1 MLAEQQPGTFGP
13 VLNFMHTTPRL
24 SETPRAESGTLL
36 VPQPRGFCAGV
47 VRAIDVV
54 RIALE
59 NLGAPIYVRKE
70 IVHNRH
76 VVSELA
82 EQGAVFVDDLADV
95 PSGAVLV
102 FSAHG
107 VSPAVR
113 SEAIARNLRVID
125 ATCPLVTKV
134 HLEAVRYV
142 RDGYMVILIG
152 HRDHDEVVGTLGEA
166 PGAIQLIS
174 SVEEADTVVAPDPER
189 VAYLT
194 QTTLSVDDTRDII
207 DRLRA
212 RFPALVGPG
221 DQDICYATQNR
232 QNAVKVIA
240 ARAQVILVVGARN
253 SSNSNRL
260 VEVAERAGTRAYL
273 IESVAEVR
281 PEWLAGCTRIGV
293 TAGASTPD
301 HLVTEVL
308 EHLHRRGEFFAEH
321 LTVVEEDVR
330 FTLPRE
336 LTAGRIDDPVLP
348 SGV

>member
-1 MLAEQQPGTFGP
+1 MEPTPTPPDTSG
-13 VLNFMHTTPRL
+13 HT
-24 SETPRAESGTLL
+24 ESGTLL

-54 RIALE
+54 KIALE
-59 NLGAPIYVRKE
+59 TLGPPVYVRKE

-82 EQGAVFVDDLADV
+82 EQGAVFVEDLADV
-95 PSGAVLV
+95 PSGAVV
-102 FSAHG
+102 IFSAHG

-113 SEAIARNLRVID
+113 SEAASRALRVID

-142 RDGYMVILIG
+142 REGFTVILIG

-166 PGAIQLIS
+166 PGRIQLIS
-174 SVEEADTVVAPDPER
+174 SIEEVDSVLADDPER

-194 QTTLSVDDTRDII
+194 QTTLSVDDTREVI

-232 QNAVKVIA
+232 QDAVKVMSG
-240 ARAQVILVVGARN
+240 QVDVVIVVGSPT

-260 VEVAERAGTRAYL
+260 AELARKLGVQSYMVDSA
-273 IESVAEVR
+273 AELK
-281 PEWLAGCTRIGV
+281 PEWLEGKARVGL
-293 TAGASTPD
+293 TAGASAP
-301 HLVTEVL
+301 EVL
-308 EHLHRRGEFFAEH
+308 VDRVISRIKSLGAVSVRKMEGIEE
-321 LTVVEEDVR
+321 TVK
-330 FTLPRE
+330 FPLPKG
-336 LTAGRIDDPVLP
+336 LKL
-348 SGV
+348 

>member
-1 MLAEQQPGTFGP
+1 
-13 VLNFMHTTPRL
+13 MHPTPRL
-24 SETPRAESGTLL
+24 FHASEQRKETRTLL

-59 NLGAPIYVRKE
+59 NLGPPIYVRKE
-70 IVHNRH
+70 IVHNLD

-82 EQGAVFVDDLADV
+82 EQGAVFVDDLADI
-95 PSGAVLV
+95 PSGAVVV

-107 VSPAVR
+107 VSPEVR
-113 SEAIARNLRVID
+113 SEAATRNLRVID

-142 RDGYMVILIG
+142 REGDVVVLIG
-152 HRDHDEVVGTLGEA
+152 HRGHDEVVGTLGEA

-174 SVEEADTVVAPDPER
+174 SVEEADTVVARDPER

-194 QTTLSVDDTRDII
+194 QTTLSVDDTRDVI
-207 DRLRA
+207 DCLRA

-232 QNAVKVIA
+232 QTAVKVIA

-281 PEWLAGCTRIGV
+281 PEWLAGCTRNGV

-308 EHLHRRGEFFAEH
+308 EHLHARGEFVAEH

-336 LTAGRIDDPVLP
+336 LTAGRIEDPTLA
-348 SGV
+348 SGA

>member
-1 MLAEQQPGTFGP
+1 VAGSF
-13 VLNFMHTTPRL
+13 VLMTLTPKP
-24 SETPRAESGTLL
+24 SETSCGESGTLF

-54 RIALE
+54 RIAIE
-59 NLGAPIYVRKE
+59 TLGPPVYVRKE

-95 PSGAVLV
+95 PTEAVVV

-113 SEAIARNLRVID
+113 AEAAARSLRVID

-142 RDGYMVILIG
+142 RDKYTVVLIG

-174 SVEEADTVVAPDPER
+174 SIEEADAVVVPDPER

-194 QTTLSVDDTRDII
+194 QTTLSVDDTRDVIE
-207 DRLRA
+207 RLIE
-212 RFPALVGPG
+212 RFPAIVGPA

-232 QNAVKVIA
+232 QDAVKIIA
-240 ARAQVILVVGARN
+240 ARAQVILVVGAKN

-260 VEVAERAGTRAYL
+260 VEVAARAGTRAYL
-273 IESVAEVR
+273 IESVNDVR
-281 PEWLAGCTRIGV
+281 LDWIAGCTRIGV
-293 TAGASTPD
+293 TAGASTPNRI
-301 HLVTEVL
+301 VEEVIREL
-308 EHLHRRGEFFAEH
+308 RGRGYSAVDEV
-321 LTVVEEDVR
+321 TVVEEDVQ
-330 FTLPRE
+330 FSLPRD
-336 LTAGRIDDPVLP
+336 LTYAADAVSTAAGL
-348 SGV
+348 

>member
-1 MLAEQQPGTFGP
+1 MNPTL
-13 VLNFMHTTPRL
+13 PR
-24 SETPRAESGTLL
+24 SDASQSRESGTLL

-59 NLGAPIYVRKE
+59 NLGPPIYVRKE

-76 VVSELA
+76 VVSQLA
-82 EQGAVFVDDLADV
+82 GQGAVFVDDLADV
-95 PSGAVLV
+95 PGGAVVV

-113 SEAIARNLRVID
+113 LEAAVRKLRVID

-142 RDGYMVILIG
+142 RDGYTVVLIG

-174 SVEEADTVVAPDPER
+174 SIEEADHVTASNPDR

-194 QTTLSVDDTRDII
+194 QTTLSVDDTRDVIE
-207 DRLRA
+207 RLRA

-232 QNAVKVIA
+232 QTAVKVIA

-273 IESVAEVR
+273 IESVHDVR
-281 PEWLAGCTRIGV
+281 PEWLAGVTRIGV

-308 EHLHRRGEFFAEH
+308 EHLHGRGEFVAEH
-321 LTVVEEDVR
+321 LTVVDEDVR

-336 LTAGRIDDPVLP
+336 LMAGPIADPSQLVHE
-348 SGV
+348 

>member
-1 MLAEQQPGTFGP
+1 MGHHPATFASMGVCRTDDCDPGIAVGPRCGRARAFGLA
-13 VLNFMHTTPRL
+13 
-24 SETPRAESGTLL
+24 
-36 VPQPRGFCAGV
+36 RGGAGV

-59 NLGAPIYVRKE
+59 TLGPPIYVRKE

-82 EQGAVFVDDLADV
+82 EQGAVFVEDLADV
-95 PSGAVLV
+95 PSAAVVV

-113 SEAIARNLRVID
+113 SEAAARNLRVID

-142 RDGYMVILIG
+142 REGYTVILIG
-152 HRDHDEVVGTLGEA
+152 HRGHDEVVGTLGEA

-194 QTTLSVDDTRDII
+194 QTTLSVDDTRDVI

-232 QNAVKVIA
+232 QTAVKVIA

-260 VEVAERAGTRAYL
+260 VEVAERAGTQAYL
-273 IESVAEVR
+273 IESVHDVR

-293 TAGASTPD
+293 
-301 HLVTEVL
+301 
-308 EHLHRRGEFFAEH
+308 
-321 LTVVEEDVR
+321 
-330 FTLPRE
+330 
-336 LTAGRIDDPVLP
+336 
-348 SGV
+348 

>member
-1 MLAEQQPGTFGP
+1 MHPTLRSLDIFEQK
-13 VLNFMHTTPRL
+13 
-24 SETPRAESGTLL
+24 ESGTLL
-36 VPQPRGFCAGV
+36 VPEPRGFCAGV

-59 NLGAPIYVRKE
+59 NLGPPIYVRKE

-82 EQGAVFVDDLADV
+82 AQGAIFVDDLADV
-95 PSGAVLV
+95 PSGAVVV

-113 SEAIARNLRVID
+113 SEASARHLRVID

-142 RDGYMVILIG
+142 REGYMVILIG

-166 PGAIQLIS
+166 PGMIQLIS
-174 SVEEADTVVAPDPER
+174 SVDEVETVVAPDPHR

-194 QTTLSVDDTRDII
+194 QTTLSVDDTRDVI
-207 DRLRA
+207 DRLRI

-232 QNAVKVIA
+232 QTAVKVIA

-273 IESVAEVR
+273 IESVNDVQ

-308 EHLHRRGEFFAEH
+308 EHLHRRGEFVAEH

-336 LTAGRIDDPVLP
+336 LTAGRTGDPPLP
-348 SGV
+348 NGV

>member
-1 MLAEQQPGTFGP
+1 MTLTSKP
-13 VLNFMHTTPRL
+13 
-24 SETPRAESGTLL
+24 SETSRGESGTLF

-54 RIALE
+54 RIAIE
-59 NLGAPIYVRKE
+59 TLGPPVYVRKE

-82 EQGAVFVDDLADV
+82 RQGAVFVDDLADV
-95 PSGAVLV
+95 PTEAVVV

-113 SEAIARNLRVID
+113 AEAATRNLRVID

-142 RDGYMVILIG
+142 RDGYTVVLIG

-166 PGAIQLIS
+166 PDAIQLIS
-174 SVEEADTVVAPDPER
+174 SIEEADAVVVPDPER

-194 QTTLSVDDTRDII
+194 QTTLSVDDTRDVIE
-207 DRLRA
+207 RLRA
-212 RFPALVGPG
+212 RFPSLVGPG

-232 QNAVKVIA
+232 QTAVKIIA

-273 IESVAEVR
+273 IESVADVQ
-281 PEWLAGCTRIGV
+281 PEWLTGCTRIGV

-308 EHLHRRGEFFAEH
+308 DHLHRRGEFLAEH

-336 LTAGRIDDPVLP
+336 LAAGRIGDPTLS
-348 SGV
+348 SGI

>member
-1 MLAEQQPGTFGP
+1 MLEREPDTDIALADRCEELRDAREAQGARGA
-13 VLNFMHTTPRL
+13 L
-24 SETPRAESGTLL
+24 ELL
-36 VPQPRGFCAGV
+36 VIRFREPAPLHF
-47 VRAIDVV
+47 
-54 RIALE
+54 ALE

-174 SVEEADTVVAPDPER
+174 SVEEADTVVAPGT
-189 VAYLT
+189 VK
-194 QTTLSVDDTRDII
+194 V
-207 DRLRA
+207 A
-212 RFPALVGPG
+212 RF
-221 DQDICYATQNR
+221 
-232 QNAVKVIA
+232 
-240 ARAQVILVVGARN
+240 GAISLN
-253 SSNSNRL
+253 CKS
-260 VEVAERAGTRAYL
+260 
-273 IESVAEVR
+273 R
-281 PEWLAGCTRIGV
+281 P
-293 TAGASTPD
+293 P
-301 HLVTEVL
+301 
-308 EHLHRRGEFFAEH
+308 RGEFRSAAGIS
-321 LTVVEEDVR
+321 
-330 FTLPRE
+330 
-336 LTAGRIDDPVLP
+336 TAAIVQQTA
-348 SGV
+348 

>member
-1 MLAEQQPGTFGP
+1 MTFTASSSHTAGP
-13 VLNFMHTTPRL
+13 
-24 SETPRAESGTLL
+24 EAGTLL
-36 VPQPRGFCAGV
+36 VPEPRGFCAGV

-54 RIALE
+54 KIALE
-59 NLGAPIYVRKE
+59 TLGPPIYVRKE

-82 EQGAVFVDDLADV
+82 DRGAVFVDDLSEV
-95 PSGAVLV
+95 PHGAVII

-113 SEAIARNLRVID
+113 TEAASRGLRVID

-142 RDGYMVILIG
+142 REGYTVILIG

-174 SVEEADTVVAPDPER
+174 SVQDADAVRAQEPDR

-194 QTTLSVDDTRDII
+194 QTTLSVDDTRDVI

-273 IESVAEVR
+273 IESVHDVKA
-281 PEWLAGCTRIGV
+281 EWLEGCTRIGV
-293 TAGASTPD
+293 TAGASTPN

-308 EHLHRRGEFFAEH
+308 DHLRTRGDFVAEH

-336 LTAGRIDDPVLP
+336 LLAIGGQSTSSAAYE
-348 SGV
+348 

>member
-1 MLAEQQPGTFGP
+1 MHPTLRLFDASEQ
-13 VLNFMHTTPRL
+13 R
-24 SETPRAESGTLL
+24 RESGTLL

-59 NLGAPIYVRKE
+59 NLGPPIYVRKE

-82 EQGAVFVDDLADV
+82 EQGAVFVDDVEDI
-95 PSGAVLV
+95 PSGAVVV

-107 VSPAVR
+107 VSPEVR
-113 SEAIARNLRVID
+113 SEAAARHLRVID

-142 RDGYMVILIG
+142 RDGYVVVLIG
-152 HRDHDEVVGTLGEA
+152 HRGHDEVVGTLGEA

-174 SVEEADTVVAPDPER
+174 SVEEVDTVVAPDPQR

-194 QTTLSVDDTRDII
+194 QTTLSVDDTRDVIN
-207 DRLRA
+207 RLRA

-232 QNAVKVIA
+232 QTAVKVIA

-273 IESVAEVR
+273 IESVGDVQ

-301 HLVTEVL
+301 HLVAEVL
-308 EHLHRRGEFFAEH
+308 DLLHRRGDFVAEH
-321 LTVVEEDVR
+321 LAVVEEDVR

-336 LTAGRIDDPVLP
+336 LTAGRAGATTLP
-348 SGV
+348 GGA